1 MCLDILISLAFLAS
15 VLLAT
20 LNELLRGIQTE
31 WNQCGLDHTGEGGEH
46 TTLLVMT
53 ACGLASTALL
63 HMSATTGTS
72 GH

>member
-1 MCLDILISLAFLAS
+1 MCLDVLGSLAVLAS
-15 VLLAT
+15 VLLTA
-20 LNELLRGIQTE
+20 LNHLLRSVETE
-31 WNQCGLDHTGEGGEH
+31 WHQRSLDHTGEGGEH

-53 ACGLASTALL
+53 ARGLAGTTLL